1 MNCIIKKINCLHEMT
16 IKKALRRN
24 QSPQGSFI
32 ICRDAIYRVLNGHDV
47 VWQT

>member
-1 MNCIIKKINCLHEMT
+1 MT